1 MEQDECRNSEHLCRR
16 LYYKCY
22 HIDNEALRNILLS
35 VCIHSV
41 WLVHISLT
49 FEPTGDTCELLLVG
63 VAHSFGM
70 VGHVQQS
77 VRRMA
82 NCTMIEFQEV
92 SEVSNTSPNTRI
104 CLFLEMVILCF
115 TSHWSLV
122 LINLAAD
129 FSG

>member
-1 MEQDECRNSEHLCRR
+1 MTIELIGNTSS
-16 LYYKCY
+16 
-22 HIDNEALRNILLS
+22 LL
-35 VCIHSV
+35 
-41 WLVHISLT
+41 
-49 FEPTGDTCELLLVG
+49 FVG
-63 VAHSFGM
+63 ITHSFGM

-77 VRRMA
+77 VRRLA